1 MVSAL
6 ELRNYGSLADNVY
19 FADVTVTIK
28 SRIVTVKG
36 PKGEITK
43 PFNHKAIEIKITN
56 EATKNRQGKHVRLR
70 MWNASYREAAAV
82 TTFKSLISN
91 MFIGVTEVSIHYTIQ
106 CALSNLEKS
115 QL

>member
-1 MVSAL
+1 VHAQTH
-6 ELRNYGSLADNVY
+6 NYGLLAHNWY

-36 PKGEITK
+36 PRGTITK

-56 EATKNRQGKHVRLR
+56 EATKNRQGKHIRLR
-70 MWNASYREAAAV
+70 MWNASYREAASV

-91 MFIGVTEVSIHYTIQ
+91 MLIGVTEVSIDLTIL
-106 CALSNLEKS
+106 CTIRP
-115 QL
+115 